1 MPSSPPFPLV
11 LGLAFL
17 LSPALLGTAA
27 AQGAPRAVSECE
39 RLKNDLAYN
48 QCLSMFG
55 PAAKNVAAG
64 DGTASSTATAAA
76 LPPVMPGSLAAI
88 PTVKEPEQEVR
99 RGRRFRRGSYGR
111 GGRQSASFSV
121 GGGETRSYRR
131 HRRRR

>member
-64 DGTASSTATAAA
+64 EGAAASTGTAVA
-76 LPPVMPGSLAAI
+76 LPPVLPRSLAI
-88 PTVKEPEQEVR
+88 PTVNEPVQETR
-99 RGRRFRRGSYGR
+99 RGRRVRRGSYGR

-121 GGGETRSYRR
+121 GGSETRSYRR